1 MTMLSSEN
9 REHRKGVASVLA
21 TAYVALRLPLA
32 IDDPCIIGRSLSSD
46 LRDMT
51 ILTFSAAIRVPKPTT
66 LLSII
71 GSVLLAAC
79 SNGLPQRETPTEVV
93 WLEQNWSDEQRSWF
107 HHADQGTQ
115 SFLIP
120 LEWFSALEQPGLHLF
135 GDKPLLIEPDYMA
148 QIGFIPA
155 DRSAA
160 NPAGLPVGFA
170 VGTPDA
176 DGNTPVGFTCAAC
189 HTGQMT
195 YQGVSIRYDG
205 GPAMIAADV
214 FMGVLLRSMMET
226 AFNTRQFHRFAQR
239 VLGDDPEPEA
249 KEELGRAFRAT
260 VLRLITFTFRSIEEV
275 EERELLASIEAGEG
289 HNRLKSLAEA
299 VEATLGQTEGYART
313 DALTRIG
320 NQVFAL
326 DVNRPENFAPVSA
339 PVSFPPIWNTSWFNW
354 VQYDGSIMQPM
365 MRNAGE
371 SLGVGA
377 LITLDASSADN
388 LSSSVRID
396 NLYEI
401 EHTLA
406 GATPPFETQS
416 FNGLRSPRWPED
428 ILGEID
434 QAKAALGADLYQQYC
449 QSCHLPAPDT
459 DAFWSEEH
467 WSVTNGAGVRL
478 LDVPLIPVSQIGT
491 DPEQSKVLATRF
503 VNTEGM
509 GINTTISVGA
519 DCETLQVTDGP
530 RESFAF
536 SLGAVVEEIILDWYE
551 KNEVPASDRERLNGY
566 MPNCLQASES
576 YKARPLNGIWAT
588 APFLHNGS
596 VPSLYALLS
605 PVEER
610 PTRFH
615 VGGLEFDPV
624 QVGYETHEQRGLF
637 LFDASRSGNSNA
649 GHEFRDGSG
658 PGVIGPL
665 LAPELRWALVEYLKT
680 L

>member
-1 MTMLSSEN
+1 M
-9 REHRKGVASVLA
+9 RP
-21 TAYVALRLPLA
+21 TAL
-32 IDDPCIIGRSLSSD
+32 
-46 LRDMT
+46 
-51 ILTFSAAIRVPKPTT
+51 
-66 LLSII
+66 
-71 GSVLLAAC
+71 LLAVTGGLLMGAC
-79 SNGLPQRETPTEVV
+79 SNGLPERQVPDQVV
-93 WLEQNWSDEQRSWF
+93 WLEQNWSDEQRTWF
-107 HHADQGTQ
+107 HHVDQGTH

-135 GDKPLLIEPDYMA
+135 GGKPLLTDADYMA
-148 QIGFIPA
+148 RMGFIP
-155 DRSAA
+155 SPQSPE

-170 VGTPDA
+170 AGTPDA

-189 HTGQMT
+189 HTGQLT
-195 YQGVSIRYDG
+195 YQGVSLRYDG

-214 FMGVLLRSMMET
+214 FMGVLLRAMIET
-226 AFNTRQFHRFAQR
+226 AFNTRQFNRFADR
-239 VLGDDPEPEA
+239 VLGESADDDAREQ
-249 KEELGRAFRAT
+249 LGRSFRAT
-260 VLRLITFTFRSIEEV
+260 VLSLISFTFQSIEEV
-275 EERELLASIEAGEG
+275 EERELRASIEAGEG
-289 HNRLKSLAEA
+289 HSRLRSLAEA
-299 VEATLGQTEGYART
+299 VQATLSQTEGYART

-326 DVNRPENFAPVSA
+326 DVNRPENFMPVSA
-339 PVSFPPIWNTSWFNW
+339 PVSFPPIWSTSWFNW

-396 NLYEI
+396 NLYQI

-406 GATPPFETQS
+406 GDTPPFDS
-416 FNGLRSPRWPED
+416 RLFNGLQSPRWPED

-434 QAKAALGADLYQQYC
+434 ATKARQGAALYEQYC
-449 QSCHLPAPDT
+449 QGCHLPAPDT
-459 DAFWSEEH
+459 DAFWSEEY
-467 WSVTNGAGVRL
+467 WSVTNSAGVRL
-478 LDVPLIPVSQIGT
+478 LNVPLVPVSTIGT
-491 DPEQSKVLATRF
+491 DPEQSRVLATRL
-503 VNTEGM
+503 VNTQGM

-519 DCETLQVTDGP
+519 DCEELQVTDGP

-536 SLGAVVEEIILDWYE
+536 SLGAVVEEIVLDWYE

-596 VPSLYALLS
+596 VPNLYALLS

-637 LFDASRSGNSNA
+637 LFDASRGGNSNA